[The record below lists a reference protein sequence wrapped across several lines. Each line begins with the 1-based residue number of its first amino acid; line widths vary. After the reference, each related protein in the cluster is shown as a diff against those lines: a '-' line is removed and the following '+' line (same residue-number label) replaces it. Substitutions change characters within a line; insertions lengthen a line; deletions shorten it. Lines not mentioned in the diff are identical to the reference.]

1 MQSLPACDVQS
12 LLLAL
17 ALSLSEGARGQH
29 STVLF
34 SLPDVQRRVHAAP
47 SDGCL
52 ACWPTTTLFHRW
64 PVDSQMSNDVRMLL
78 PVMVAIML
86 AD

>member
-29 STVLF
+29 STILF
-34 SLPDVQRRVHAAP
+34 SLTDVQRRVHAAP
-47 SDGCL
+47 SDGCKARWL
-52 ACWPTTTLFHRW
+52 TTTLFHCLL
-64 PVDSQMSNDVRMLL
+64 VDAQMSNDVRMLL
-78 PVMVAIML
+78 PQMFLMFAS
-86 AD
+86 